1 MKGCVRV
8 EDCGCKGVLGWR
20 TGCKGVLGWRTVDLR
35 VDVRVC

>member
-20 TGCKGVLGWRTVDLR
+20 TVDLR